1 MLFLSCAAQAA
12 LPPLLC
18 VLTGALHRVRRCLL
32 RRCAH
37 TQARMDALALGPQWR
52 VSQHLGQW
60 LQVLFFGLAVCGG
73 MPGVF
78 MLLCL
83 FLPLFYIVDKA
94 FLLRTC
100 RAPPRYDGAV
110 VTGAR
115 DALLWA
121 VWLHWA
127 LTGWMYG
134 AAALPS
140 YEYGAFCGTTARWRF
155 LAARLCKVNCLVHA
169 APFVALTAVLAL
181 RAHAGAAVAAAP
193 AACCQP
199 DRGGA
204 ADEHEDDSFRA
215 ARAQGRLQG
224 LPSYDIADN
233 PAYAPSLRMR
243 ELSPEAEPA
252 AEQPPAAAVGMRR
265 GEQLRA
271 QDKAS

>member
-18 VLTGALHRVRRCLL
+18 VLTVHRARRCLL
-32 RRCAH
+32 RRCAP

-78 MLLCL
+78 LLLCL

-100 RAPPRYDGAV
+100 RTPPRYDGAV

-140 YEYGAFCGTTARWRF
+140 YEYGAFCGASASRWRF

-181 RAHAGAAVAAAP
+181 RAHAGAATAAAR
-193 AACCQP
+193 AACCLP

-204 ADEHEDDSFRA
+204 ENEHEDDTFRA

-252 AEQPPAAAVGMRR
+252 AAAAVAGLRR
-265 GEQLRA
+265 GKQLRA
-271 QDKAS
+271 QDTAC